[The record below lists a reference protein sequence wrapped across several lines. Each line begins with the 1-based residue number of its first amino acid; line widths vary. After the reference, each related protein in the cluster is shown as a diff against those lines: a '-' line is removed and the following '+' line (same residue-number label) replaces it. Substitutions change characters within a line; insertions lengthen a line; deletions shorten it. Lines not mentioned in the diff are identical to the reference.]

1 MMTMIVNQRRRD
13 QRNMTNSRKNVTNNN
28 KKIMTL
34 VAPSQSQDAVICFC
48 PAALLI
54 LQRISFR
61 SMLPDPVPVVV
72 ADRETS
78 DSASDSV
85 PVQDSALGSSI
96 EMSREGSPAFEEIRH
111 PDESSPGDSPPAPSL
126 NMSTSSTSGDNNSGP
141 VAAAAAIQSQEDE
154 EEVNKLMF
162 HC

>member
-1 MMTMIVNQRRRD
+1 
-13 QRNMTNSRKNVTNNN
+13 
-28 KKIMTL
+28 
-34 VAPSQSQDAVICFC
+34 
-48 PAALLI
+48 
-54 LQRISFR
+54 
-61 SMLPDPVPVVV
+61 MLPDPVPVVV

-85 PVQDSALGSSI
+85 PIQDSALGSSI

>member
-1 MMTMIVNQRRRD
+1 
-13 QRNMTNSRKNVTNNN
+13 
-28 KKIMTL
+28 
-34 VAPSQSQDAVICFC
+34 
-48 PAALLI
+48 
-54 LQRISFR
+54 
-61 SMLPDPVPVVV
+61 MLPDPVPVVV

-111 PDESSPGDSPPAPSL
+111 PDESSPGDSPPAPL
-126 NMSTSSTSGDNNSGP
+126 NMSTSSTSGDNNPGP
-141 VAAAAAIQSQEDE
+141 VAATAAAAAIQSQEDE
-154 EEVNKLMF
+154 EEVSKLMF